1 MIVENKIGNRE
12 LFIIAG
18 CSKLGSNIAFMLS
31 KHKKYVVVIDDDPS
45 AFKKLTPD
53 YSGYTVTGDASDIGT
68 LERAGIENS
77 CVLIAAT
84 GSDNINVMASQI
96 ARIVFDV
103 PNVFVRLYSEDLDP
117 VATLNGI
124 NAIYP
129 YKLSIETIEYMLDE
143 RGCLK

>member
-1 MIVENKIGNRE
+1 
-12 LFIIAG
+12 
-18 CSKLGSNIAFMLS
+18 
-31 KHKKYVVVIDDDPS
+31 
-45 AFKKLTPD
+45 
-53 YSGYTVTGDASDIGT
+53 VTGDASDIGT
-68 LERAGIENS
+68 LEKAGIENS

-84 GSDNINVMASQI
+84 GSDNINIMASQI
-96 ARIVFDV
+96 ARIVFNV

-117 VATLNGI
+117 VATLNGV